1 MVKNLRIDVSS
12 AAFHQILTT
21 VYFHGKWSR
30 GSGDVKYLYDTTGV
44 SATFHPNVP
53 ILAWSLEYFN
63 LGLWLMDFSIQSTPV
78 FIEIPPSYFTKSFSS
93 CGRYFWVL
101 SKPHPKSSHEGPAT
115 QHHLTIF
122 DLQTGARSTYS
133 WKSNS
138 GYGFGHVSVQS
149 DILYVIG
156 IQDECLLGALSIK
169 IGTSDVF
176 RACLMSIPHSYQKW
190 SEVETCYWTDG
201 EKLNV
206 ILVGEEMKS
215 NGPSGFVAEFDRTS
229 QNWVAAIDV
238 DCALSLTE
246 GIRIQQSGFSHKL
259 ESSEIANP
267 RSRTCQADVDVGKN
281 WCCTEWSITNYYK
294 YALISRSY
302 NWS

>member
-1 MVKNLRIDVSS
+1 M
-12 AAFHQILTT
+12 
-21 VYFHGKWSR
+21 
-30 GSGDVKYLYDTTGV
+30 
-44 SATFHPNVP
+44 
-53 ILAWSLEYFN
+53 
-63 LGLWLMDFSIQSTPV
+63 
-78 FIEIPPSYFTKSFSS
+78 
-93 CGRYFWVL
+93 L
-101 SKPHPKSSHEGPAT
+101 SKPHPKSNHGGPAT

-122 DLQTGARSTYS
+122 DLRTGGRDTYS

-169 IGTSDVF
+169 IGTSDVS

-206 ILVGEEMKS
+206 ILVGEGMKS

-246 GIRIQQSGFSHKL
+246 GIRIQQFSHKL

-267 RSRTCQADVDVGKN
+267 RSRTCQADVDVEKN
-281 WCCTEWSITNYYK
+281 WCCTEWSITNYHK

>member
-1 MVKNLRIDVSS
+1 MICKPEEGV
-12 AAFHQILTT
+12 LTP
-21 VYFHGKWSR
+21 GKVTR
-30 GSGDVKYLYDTTGV
+30 DTDLAIPLF
-44 SATFHPNVP
+44 SP
-53 ILAWSLEYFN
+53 I
-63 LGLWLMDFSIQSTPV
+63 
-78 FIEIPPSYFTKSFSS
+78 
-93 CGRYFWVL
+93 C
-101 SKPHPKSSHEGPAT
+101 
-115 QHHLTIF
+115 
-122 DLQTGARSTYS
+122 
-133 WKSNS
+133 
-138 GYGFGHVSVQS
+138 
-149 DILYVIG
+149 YVIG

-169 IGTSDVF
+169 IVTSDVF
-176 RACLMSIPHSYQKW
+176 RECLMSIPRSYQKW

-238 DCALSLTE
+238 DYALSPTE
-246 GIRIQQSGFSHKL
+246 GIRIRQSGFSHKL

-267 RSRTCQADVDVGKN
+267 RSRTCQADVDVEKN
-281 WCCTEWSITNYYK
+281 WCCTEWSIKNYHK